1 MQRLTE
7 KINGRWQTNGK
18 ANIDYID
25 TNESVF
31 VGKAIDKLAEFED
44 FMEEFGCINLK
55 ELECL
60 FGYYK
65 NNNYINKIEFVTY
78 QDAYKKYKNESLIL
92 KNNWQELRKY
102 VEKYADN
109 FDEVIASVCDLIL
122 MKMQE
127 LEKDD

>member
-60 FGYYK
+60 FGFYK

>member
-1 MQRLTE
+1 MQRLTIKNSDGTYSQPTHTTFE
-7 KINGRWQTNGK
+7 KMFYR
-18 ANIDYID
+18 
-25 TNESVF
+25 
-31 VGKAIDKLAEFED
+31 LAEFED

-60 FGYYK
+60 FGYYE

-92 KNNWQELRKY
+92 KNNWQELKKY
-102 VEKYADN
+102 IEKYADN
-109 FDEVIASVCDLIL
+109 FDEGIASVCDLIL